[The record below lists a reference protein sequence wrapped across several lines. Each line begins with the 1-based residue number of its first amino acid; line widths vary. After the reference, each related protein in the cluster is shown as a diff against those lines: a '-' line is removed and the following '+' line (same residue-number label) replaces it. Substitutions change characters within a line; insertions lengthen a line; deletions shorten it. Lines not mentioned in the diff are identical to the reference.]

1 MTDNDHSDIPELSV
15 SPLEL
20 FFDLVFVFA
29 VTQTVSLIA
38 HDPTVTGV
46 LGGALVFFML
56 WWAWQQY
63 TWGINVIGNERIAV
77 QLTLTL
83 AMGISLFMALVV
95 PDAFGDDARLFGIAY
110 SLVLFLG
117 LALFYAGLDSDEARG
132 GLNQYLPLAVGGGL
146 VVLVGSFLSP
156 TWRVVAWVAGM
167 ALELLATSTA
177 KGYDFRIQPGHFA
190 ERHGLFVI
198 LALGES
204 IVAIGLTAVE
214 LDRSLEV
221 AIALAAAFLG
231 AVAIWWFYFGRFAG
245 RAEDSLR
252 ATEGATRTTMARDL
266 YTMGHYPVVFG
277 IVLYAVVAEEVVSH
291 PAEPLSAS
299 GQWIFALGVALVV
312 FGLLGAVRRAGGPLL
327 WESVVAALVVIA
339 VTLVV
344 PIAGWALILVFVAAM
359 AIAMVAEIRRLSTL
373 TTA

>member
-1 MTDNDHSDIPELSV
+1 MTDKDHSDISELSV

-63 TWGINVIGNERIAV
+63 TWGINVIGNERIVV
-77 QLTLTL
+77 QLTLML

-110 SLVLFLG
+110 SLVLFIG
-117 LALFYAGLDSDEARG
+117 LALFYAGLESAEARG
-132 GLNQYLPLAVGGGL
+132 GLVQYLPLAVAGGL

-156 TWRVVAWVAGM
+156 TWRVVAWVTGM

-177 KGYDFRIQPGHFA
+177 KEYDFKIQPGHFA

-198 LALGES
+198 LAVGES

-214 LDRSLEV
+214 LDRSVEV

-231 AVAIWWFYFGRFAG
+231 AVTIWWLYFGRFAG

-252 ATEGATRTTMARDL
+252 ATHGATRTAMARDL
-266 YTMGHYPVVFG
+266 YTMGHYPIVFG

-291 PAEPLSAS
+291 PGDPLPSS
-299 GQWIFALGVALVV
+299 GQWIFALAVALVV
-312 FGLLGAVRRAGGPLL
+312 FGLLGAVKRADGPLL
-327 WESVVAALVVIA
+327 WERGVAALVVIG

-344 PIAGWALILVFVAAM
+344 PIAGWALILVFVPAM
-359 AIAMVAEIRRLSTL
+359 AIAMVAETRRLSTL

>member
-1 MTDNDHSDIPELSV
+1 MTDKDHSDISELSV

-63 TWGINVIGNERIAV
+63 TWGINVIGNERIVV
-77 QLTLTL
+77 QLTLML

-117 LALFYAGLDSDEARG
+117 LALFYAGLESAEARG
-132 GLNQYLPLAVGGGL
+132 GLVQYLPLAVAGGL

-156 TWRVVAWVAGM
+156 TWRVVAWVTGM

-177 KGYDFRIQPGHFA
+177 KEYDFKIQPGHFA

-198 LALGES
+198 LAVGES

-214 LDRSLEV
+214 LDRSVEV

-231 AVAIWWFYFGRFAG
+231 AVTIWWLYFGRFAG

-252 ATEGATRTTMARDL
+252 ATHGATRTAMARDL
-266 YTMGHYPVVFG
+266 YTMGHYPIVFG

-291 PAEPLSAS
+291 PGDPLPSS
-299 GQWIFALGVALVV
+299 GQWIFALAVALVV
-312 FGLLGAVRRAGGPLL
+312 FGLLGAVKRADGPLL
-327 WESVVAALVVIA
+327 WERGVAALVVIG

-344 PIAGWALILVFVAAM
+344 PIAGWALILVFVPAM
-359 AIAMVAEIRRLSTL
+359 AIAMVAETRRLSTL

>member
-1 MTDNDHSDIPELSV
+1 MTDNDHRDIPELSV

-38 HDPTVTGV
+38 DNPTVTGV

-63 TWGINVIGNERIAV
+63 TWGINAIGNERVAV
-77 QLTLTL
+77 QLALIL

-95 PDAFGDDARLFGIAY
+95 PDAFGDDAHLFGIAY

-117 LALFYAGLDSDEARG
+117 LALFYAALDSAEQRVT
-132 GLNQYLPLAVGGGL
+132 LLQYLPLAALGGV
-146 VVLVGSFLSP
+146 VVLVGSFLNP
-156 TWRVVAWVAGM
+156 TWRVVAWVVGM
-167 ALELLATSTA
+167 VLELLATKSGA
-177 KGYDFRIQPGHFA
+177 GYDFRIQPGHFA

-198 LALGES
+198 LAVGES

-231 AVAIWWFYFGRFAG
+231 AVAIWWLYFGRFAG
-245 RAEDSLR
+245 RAEDALR
-252 ATEGATRTTMARDL
+252 ATHGATRTTMARDL
-266 YTMGHYPVVFG
+266 YTMGHYPIVFG

-291 PAEPLSAS
+291 PGDPLPSS
-299 GQWIFALGVALVV
+299 GQWIFALAVALVV
-312 FGLLGAVRRAGGPLL
+312 FGLLGAVKRADGPLL
-327 WESVVAALVVIA
+327 WERGVVALVVIGVA
-339 VTLVV
+339 LFM
-344 PIAGWALILVFVAAM
+344 PIAGWLLVLLFTVAM
-359 AIAMVAEIRRLSTL
+359 VIAMVAETRRLSIIV
-373 TTA
+373 TA

>member
-1 MTDNDHSDIPELSV
+1 MTDNDHSDISELNV

-29 VTQTVSLIA
+29 VTQTVSLIE

-63 TWGINVIGNERIAV
+63 TWGINLIGNERVVV
-77 QLTLTL
+77 QLALIL

-117 LALFYAGLDSDEARG
+117 LALFYAGLDTMDARRA
-132 GLNQYLPLAVGGGL
+132 LLQYLPLAAAGGV

-156 TWRVVAWVAGM
+156 TWRVAAWVAGM
-167 ALELLATSTA
+167 ALELLATRA
-177 KGYDFRIQPGHFA
+177 AQGYDFKIRPGHFA

-221 AIALAAAFLG
+221 AIALGAAFLG
-231 AVAIWWFYFGRFAG
+231 AVTIWWFYFGRFAG
-245 RAEDSLR
+245 RAEEALR
-252 ATEGATRTTMARDL
+252 ATAGIAGTTMARDL
-266 YTMGHYPVVFG
+266 YTMGHFPVVFG
-277 IVLYAVVAEEVVSH
+277 IVLYAVAAEEVVSH
-291 PAEPLSAS
+291 PADPLSTS
-299 GQWIFALGVALVV
+299 GQWIFALAVALVV
-312 FGLLGAVRRAGGPLL
+312 FGLLGAMKRAGGPLL
-327 WESVVAALVVIA
+327 WESVIAALVVIA

-344 PIAGWALILVFVAAM
+344 PIAGWALILVFVAAIV
-359 AIAMVAEIRRLSTL
+359 IAMMAQTRRLSEL
-373 TTA
+373 AAA